1 MPTRNHMHMKT
12 TGQSRRS
19 RSNAAKLRRQAA
31 QVTDHLQTM
40 KTIAR
45 DAAQERIDGLR
56 DAAVE
61 YYDLGLDKVHEVER
75 SVESYICKQ
84 PVKSVLIAAAAG
96 LIVGRFLMR
105 R

>member
-1 MPTRNHMHMKT
+1 MPTRNHMQMKT
-12 TGQSRRS
+12 TRRS
-19 RSNAAKLRRQAA
+19 HRGSNGARLRRQAS
-31 QVTDHLQTM
+31 QVTDDIQAM
-40 KTIAR
+40 GTIAR
-45 DAAQERIDGLR
+45 DAAQERLDSLR
-56 DAAVE
+56 DAAAE
-61 YYDLGLDKVHEVER
+61 YYDLGLDKMHDVER